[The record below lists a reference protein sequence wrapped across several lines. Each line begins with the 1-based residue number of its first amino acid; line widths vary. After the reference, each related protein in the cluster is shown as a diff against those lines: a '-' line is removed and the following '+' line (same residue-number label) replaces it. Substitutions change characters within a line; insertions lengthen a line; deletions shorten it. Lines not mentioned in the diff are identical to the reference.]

1 MPFDSNDDRQCDSP
15 ADWRSPDRMSIANCA
30 IGPLYDEQIKKT
42 LMYADHKFKRLMNT
56 RMSLLEHLSPHYDLS
71 SMFSYEL
78 EGRVFRIKLIKPEI
92 KLSRQQLIFSSLFL
106 EQDFL
111 KEYKKHISNTLQK
124 TIKQCIKKYKQKIKV
139 EHSILDYIS
148 ASSRNTSSYVLHEIV
163 SQCEHCDEI
172 RNIKNDI
179 LLDELTLNGRIT
191 NISKYIKN
199 SQDKIVEHIE
209 FCTHK
214 FVNISRKN
222 RHIFNTTTIS
232 GRKPNI
238 TGVLLCLSELISNL
252 HIYPTA
258 INNISNAII
267 LSIVYS
273 VLQHLQSG
281 RETEKTKTSPAL
293 DFIPTIIAPHV
304 FYLAKREKSSQYKYI
319 EKEYLLG
326 QLLIFL
332 MYKTVYYSI
341 HSIRVSRKH
350 FYNDIKP
357 KLMALKKESLLST
370 NFMKNRS
377 EIRGEVFGDVGSIEA
392 DLREI
397 STLIHRRK
405 ALFISF

>member
-1 MPFDSNDDRQCDSP
+1 
-15 ADWRSPDRMSIANCA
+15 MSIANCV

-42 LMYADHKFKRLMNT
+42 LMYADHKFKRLVNT

-124 TIKQCIKKYKQKIKV
+124 TIKQCIKKYKQKIKI
-139 EHSILDYIS
+139 EPSILDYIS
-148 ASSRNTSSYVLHEIV
+148 ASPRNTSSYVLHEIV
-163 SQCEHCDEI
+163 FESKHCDEI

-199 SQDKIVEHIE
+199 SQDKIDEHIE

-252 HIYPTA
+252 HIYPTE

-267 LSIVYS
+267 LSIAYS

-304 FYLAKREKSSQYKYI
+304 FYLAKRENPLNI
-319 EKEYLLG
+319 N
-326 QLLIFL
+326 
-332 MYKTVYYSI
+332 T
-341 HSIRVSRKH
+341 
-350 FYNDIKP
+350 
-357 KLMALKKESLLST
+357 LKKNIFSASYLY
-370 NFMKNRS
+370 F
-377 EIRGEVFGDVGSIEA
+377 
-392 DLREI
+392 
-397 STLIHRRK
+397 
-405 ALFISF
+405 

>member
-1 MPFDSNDDRQCDSP
+1 
-15 ADWRSPDRMSIANCA
+15 MSITNCV

-124 TIKQCIKKYKQKIKV
+124 TIKQCIKKYKQKIKI
-139 EHSILDYIS
+139 EPSILDYIS
-148 ASSRNTSSYVLHEIV
+148 ASPRNTSSYVLHEIV

-214 FVNISRKN
+214 LVNISRKN
-222 RHIFNTTTIS
+222 RHIFNSTTIS

-252 HIYPTA
+252 HIYPTE

-267 LSIVYS
+267 LSIAYS

-304 FYLAKREKSSQYKYI
+304 FYLAKREESSQYKYI

-377 EIRGEVFGDVGSIEA
+377 
-392 DLREI
+392 
-397 STLIHRRK
+397 
-405 ALFISF
+405 

>member
-1 MPFDSNDDRQCDSP
+1 
-15 ADWRSPDRMSIANCA
+15 MSIANCA

-111 KEYKKHISNTLQK
+111 KEYKNTSQILYKKQSNSALKIQT
-124 TIKQCIKKYKQKIKV
+124 KIKI
-139 EHSILDYIS
+139 EPSILDYIS
-148 ASSRNTSSYVLHEIV
+148 ASPRNTSSYVLHEIV

-214 FVNISRKN
+214 LVNISRKN
-222 RHIFNTTTIS
+222 RHIFNSTTIS

-252 HIYPTA
+252 HIYPTE

-267 LSIVYS
+267 LSIAYS

-405 ALFISF
+405 SLFISF

>member
-1 MPFDSNDDRQCDSP
+1 MPFDCNSGRQCDSLV
-15 ADWRSPDRMSIANCA
+15 DWRSPDSMSIANCV

-42 LMYADHKFKRLMNT
+42 LMYADHKFKRLVNT
-56 RMSLLEHLSPHYDLS
+56 RISLLEHLSPHYDLS

-124 TIKQCIKKYKQKIKV
+124 TIKQCIKKYKQKIKI
-139 EHSILDYIS
+139 EPSILDYIS
-148 ASSRNTSSYVLHEIV
+148 ASPRNTSSYVLHEIV
-163 SQCEHCDEI
+163 FESKHCDEI

-281 RETEKTKTSPAL
+281 RKTEKTKTSPAL

-326 QLLIFL
+326 QLLIF
-332 MYKTVYYSI
+332 SI
-341 HSIRVSRKH
+341 L
-350 FYNDIKP
+350 F
-357 KLMALKKESLLST
+357 SLSLII
-370 NFMKNRS
+370 F
-377 EIRGEVFGDVGSIEA
+377 DV
-392 DLREI
+392 
-397 STLIHRRK
+397 
-405 ALFISF
+405 

>member
-1 MPFDSNDDRQCDSP
+1 
-15 ADWRSPDRMSIANCA
+15 MSIANCV

-42 LMYADHKFKRLMNT
+42 LMYADHKFKRLVNT
-56 RMSLLEHLSPHYDLS
+56 RISLLEHLSPHYDLS

-92 KLSRQQLIFSSLFL
+92 KLSHQQLIFSSHFL
-106 EQDFL
+106 EPAFL
-111 KEYKKHISNTLQK
+111 KEYKKHISNTLQ
-124 TIKQCIKKYKQKIKV
+124 TIIKQCIKKYKQKIKV

-148 ASSRNTSSYVLHEIV
+148 ASPRNTSSYVLHEIV

-214 FVNISRKN
+214 LVNISRKN
-222 RHIFNTTTIS
+222 RHIFNSTTIS

-273 VLQHLQSG
+273 VLQHL
-281 RETEKTKTSPAL
+281 
-293 DFIPTIIAPHV
+293 
-304 FYLAKREKSSQYKYI
+304 
-319 EKEYLLG
+319 
-326 QLLIFL
+326 
-332 MYKTVYYSI
+332 
-341 HSIRVSRKH
+341 
-350 FYNDIKP
+350 
-357 KLMALKKESLLST
+357 
-370 NFMKNRS
+370 
-377 EIRGEVFGDVGSIEA
+377 
-392 DLREI
+392 
-397 STLIHRRK
+397 
-405 ALFISF
+405 

>member
-1 MPFDSNDDRQCDSP
+1 
-15 ADWRSPDRMSIANCA
+15 MSIANCA

-179 LLDELTLNGRIT
+179 LLDELTLN
-191 NISKYIKN
+191 
-199 SQDKIVEHIE
+199 E
-209 FCTHK
+209 
-214 FVNISRKN
+214 
-222 RHIFNTTTIS
+222 
-232 GRKPNI
+232 
-238 TGVLLCLSELISNL
+238 
-252 HIYPTA
+252 
-258 INNISNAII
+258 
-267 LSIVYS
+267 
-273 VLQHLQSG
+273 
-281 RETEKTKTSPAL
+281 
-293 DFIPTIIAPHV
+293 
-304 FYLAKREKSSQYKYI
+304 
-319 EKEYLLG
+319 
-326 QLLIFL
+326 
-332 MYKTVYYSI
+332 
-341 HSIRVSRKH
+341 
-350 FYNDIKP
+350 
-357 KLMALKKESLLST
+357 
-370 NFMKNRS
+370 
-377 EIRGEVFGDVGSIEA
+377 
-392 DLREI
+392 
-397 STLIHRRK
+397 
-405 ALFISF
+405 

>member
-1 MPFDSNDDRQCDSP
+1 
-15 ADWRSPDRMSIANCA
+15 MSIANCA

-124 TIKQCIKKYKQKIKV
+124 TIKQCIKKYKQKIKI
-139 EHSILDYIS
+139 EPSILDYIS
-148 ASSRNTSSYVLHEIV
+148 ASPRNTSSYVLHEIV
-163 SQCEHCDEI
+163 FESKHCDEI

-267 LSIVYS
+267 FKHCILCTSTSSIRKKNRKNKNLSSTGFYPHHHRTSCFLPGETRKILSI
-273 VLQHLQSG
+273 
-281 RETEKTKTSPAL
+281 
-293 DFIPTIIAPHV
+293 
-304 FYLAKREKSSQYKYI
+304 
-319 EKEYLLG
+319 
-326 QLLIFL
+326 
-332 MYKTVYYSI
+332 
-341 HSIRVSRKH
+341 
-350 FYNDIKP
+350 
-357 KLMALKKESLLST
+357 
-370 NFMKNRS
+370 
-377 EIRGEVFGDVGSIEA
+377 
-392 DLREI
+392 
-397 STLIHRRK
+397 
-405 ALFISF
+405 

>member
-1 MPFDSNDDRQCDSP
+1 
-15 ADWRSPDRMSIANCA
+15 MSIANCA

-92 KLSRQQLIFSSLFL
+92 KLSRQQLIFS
-106 EQDFL
+106 
-111 KEYKKHISNTLQK
+111 
-124 TIKQCIKKYKQKIKV
+124 
-139 EHSILDYIS
+139 
-148 ASSRNTSSYVLHEIV
+148 
-163 SQCEHCDEI
+163 
-172 RNIKNDI
+172 
-179 LLDELTLNGRIT
+179 
-191 NISKYIKN
+191 
-199 SQDKIVEHIE
+199 
-209 FCTHK
+209 
-214 FVNISRKN
+214 
-222 RHIFNTTTIS
+222 
-232 GRKPNI
+232 
-238 TGVLLCLSELISNL
+238 
-252 HIYPTA
+252 
-258 INNISNAII
+258 
-267 LSIVYS
+267 
-273 VLQHLQSG
+273 
-281 RETEKTKTSPAL
+281 
-293 DFIPTIIAPHV
+293 V

-357 KLMALKKESLLST
+357 KLVTLKKESLLST
-370 NFMKNRS
+370 NFMKNRR
-377 EIRGEVFGDVGSIEA
+377 EISGEVFGDVGSIEA
-392 DLREI
+392 DFREI

>member
-1 MPFDSNDDRQCDSP
+1 
-15 ADWRSPDRMSIANCA
+15 
-30 IGPLYDEQIKKT
+30 
-42 LMYADHKFKRLMNT
+42 MYADHKFKRLMNT

-214 FVNISRKN
+214 LVNISRKN
-222 RHIFNTTTIS
+222 RHIFNSTTIS

-252 HIYPTA
+252 HIYPTE

-267 LSIVYS
+267 LSIAYS

-281 RETEKTKTSPAL
+281 RETEKNQNLSSTGFYPHHHRTSC
-293 DFIPTIIAPHV
+293 
-304 FYLAKREKSSQYKYI
+304 
-319 EKEYLLG
+319 
-326 QLLIFL
+326 FL
-332 MYKTVYYSI
+332 PGETRKILSI
-341 HSIRVSRKH
+341 
-350 FYNDIKP
+350 
-357 KLMALKKESLLST
+357 
-370 NFMKNRS
+370 
-377 EIRGEVFGDVGSIEA
+377 
-392 DLREI
+392 
-397 STLIHRRK
+397 
-405 ALFISF
+405 

>member
-1 MPFDSNDDRQCDSP
+1 
-15 ADWRSPDRMSIANCA
+15 
-30 IGPLYDEQIKKT
+30 
-42 LMYADHKFKRLMNT
+42 
-56 RMSLLEHLSPHYDLS
+56 
-71 SMFSYEL
+71 
-78 EGRVFRIKLIKPEI
+78 
-92 KLSRQQLIFSSLFL
+92 
-106 EQDFL
+106 
-111 KEYKKHISNTLQK
+111 
-124 TIKQCIKKYKQKIKV
+124 
-139 EHSILDYIS
+139 
-148 ASSRNTSSYVLHEIV
+148 
-163 SQCEHCDEI
+163 
-172 RNIKNDI
+172 
-179 LLDELTLNGRIT
+179 
-191 NISKYIKN
+191 
-199 SQDKIVEHIE
+199 
-209 FCTHK
+209 
-214 FVNISRKN
+214 
-222 RHIFNTTTIS
+222 
-232 GRKPNI
+232 
-238 TGVLLCLSELISNL
+238 LISNL
-252 HIYPTA
+252 HIYPTE

-267 LSIVYS
+267 LSIAYS

-341 HSIRVSRKH
+341 HNIRVSHKH